1 MTDVLRLLLVE
12 DSPAEAE
19 LAVTYLEDDGFAPDW
34 QRVDTEVA
42 YIAALATMPDVIVSD
57 WNLPRFSGSRALDL
71 LLERRLGIPFVI
83 LSAHVGEEAADDAL
97 RRGADD
103 YVLKDRPARLGA
115 AVRAALTKAWLR
127 DERDAADAQLRL
139 SAMVFDS
146 SVEGITITD
155 ADGNILLV
163 NRAFSEITGYS
174 VEEIVGGN
182 PRILQ
187 SGRQDGDF
195 YRDMWATVRATGRWR
210 GELWNRR
217 KDGEIYPEWMTISAV
232 AGPDGETTHYVGVF
246 TDVGDVK
253 QAQQDRD
260 FLTHHDALTGLPNR
274 ALLLDR
280 LELAL
285 KRAVAASETVAVL
298 SLDLDGFGAIND
310 AHGHVVGDGLLQAVT
325 LRLVDEIG
333 PAASLARFG
342 ADQFVMVLEDVSN
355 ATRVADIAAR
365 IQGSLAMPFSVGGHE
380 IIVTAT
386 MGLSLFPADGHEPGA
401 LLRQSET
408 AMRTARAEGHNSIRF
423 FDPDL
428 REDVAVRVGLT
439 RDLRGAVARGELVV
453 HYQPQ
458 LRLDDGSLAGAE
470 ALVRWQHPERG
481 LIAPGVFIP
490 LAEEIG
496 VIDQI
501 GAWVLGEACR
511 QVGAWDTSG
520 LRLPH
525 VAVNVSAHQI
535 DNGDLVD
542 TVSRVLESSGIGP
555 ERLELEVTESMV
567 MRRVERSSA
576 LLLALRAIGVA
587 VSIDDFGTGHSSLA
601 QLKRLLVRQI
611 KIDMSF
617 VRDIGVDPTGE
628 AIIGA
633 TIGLARG
640 LGVETLAEGIEL
652 EHQASFLRA
661 AGCDI
666 AQGYLF
672 GRPVPASD
680 FLERFGTKEDQA

>member
-83 LSAHVGEEAADDAL
+83 LSAHVGEEAAVDAL

>member
-83 LSAHVGEEAADDAL
+83 LSAHVGEEAAVDAL

-310 AHGHVVGDGLLQAVT
+310 AHGHIVGDGLLQAVT